1 MTVQTNPTSQTSH
14 AIIVAGG
21 AGSRL
26 HASAPARTPDKPLLT
41 DCTGRRL
48 IDTVLDACAA
58 ADCATRIVVGP
69 PMDLPEDVLRTRED
83 PPLAGPAAAVAAG
96 VRVLETTGASD
107 DDLVLLLAADLVN
120 PGRAV
125 TALAADGPGIG
136 VTGGRL
142 QPLLSAVRLA
152 DLRAATAGDLTDQP
166 VMRILKHLGLP
177 ELPLPGGTATDI
189 DTWQD
194 ALTHGYGRPQ

>member
-1 MTVQTNPTSQTSH
+1 
-14 AIIVAGG
+14 
-21 AGSRL
+21 
-26 HASAPARTPDKPLLT
+26 
-41 DCTGRRL
+41 
-48 IDTVLDACAA
+48 
-58 ADCATRIVVGP
+58 
-69 PMDLPEDVLRTRED
+69 
-83 PPLAGPAAAVAAG
+83 
-96 VRVLETTGASD
+96 
-107 DDLVLLLAADLVN
+107 
-120 PGRAV
+120 
-125 TALAADGPGIG
+125 